1 MEKHVLQWHITHKC
15 NLRCLHCYQE
25 DYKQDLNFEEIRK
38 VFFDYLDFL
47 KKNNFKG
54 HINITGG
61 EPFLHPDFF
70 KVISM
75 FEENNITF
83 GILTNGT
90 LLNEEKA
97 QKLSNYKKLSFVQI
111 SLDGTRRMHDEIRGD
126 GNFKKA
132 INGIRLL
139 NKYNIQSMAA
149 FTAHKKNIHKLR
161 AVIRLCKREKVKVF
175 WADRLIPTN
184 SYEDMLSTEEFLS
197 MAKLLQKESVR
208 AKESKRCVTDI
219 RVNRA
224 LMFLGGSNTIYHCSA
239 GINLLTILANGDLLP
254 CRRMP
259 IVIGNT
265 LENSI
270 INLCES
276 SSVIKAL
283 KDNQVPIECNRCYKA
298 DKCRGGLKCLSYAV
312 TGDFSIKDI
321 NCPISSGYLK
331 SAKENLENRHNNR

>member
-25 DYKQDLNFEEIRK
+25 DYKSDLNFEEIKK
-38 VFFDYLDFL
+38 VFLDYLDYIEEH
-47 KKNNFKG
+47 NFRG

-90 LLNEEKA
+90 LLNEEMVK
-97 QKLSNYKKLSFVQI
+97 KLKQFKKLSFVQI
-111 SLDGTRRMHDEIRGD
+111 SLDGTRKMHDEIRGK

-132 INGIRLL
+132 LNGIRLL
-139 NKYNIQSMAA
+139 NKYDIQSMVA
-149 FTAHKKNIHKLR
+149 FTAHKKNIHKLKS
-161 AVIRLCKREKVKVF
+161 VIRLVKREKVKVF
-175 WADRLIPTN
+175 WADRLIPTGT
-184 SYEDMLSTEEFLS
+184 YEDVLNTEEFLK
-197 MAKLLQKESVR
+197 MASLLQKESVK
-208 AKESKRCVTDI
+208 AKKKSVTDI

-224 LMFLGGSNTIYHCSA
+224 LMFLGGSDTIYHCSA

-265 LENSI
+265 LDKSI
-270 INLCES
+270 TEMCEE
-276 SSVIKAL
+276 SSVIKTL
-283 KDNQVPIECNRCYKA
+283 KDNEIPKECKRCYKA

-312 TGDFSIKDI
+312 TGKIGVKDI
-321 NCPISSGYLK
+321 NCPIIK
-331 SAKENLENRHNNR
+331 SEN

>member
-1 MEKHVLQWHITHKC
+1 MEVLIKFMEKHVLQWHITHKC

-47 KKNNFKG
+47 KKNKFKG

-97 QKLSNYKKLSFVQI
+97 QKLSSYKKLSFVQI
-111 SLDGTRRMHDEIRGD
+111 SLDGTRRMHDEIRGK

-132 INGIRLL
+132 VRGIRLL
-139 NKYNIQSMAA
+139 NKYNIQSMVA
-149 FTAHKKNIHKLR
+149 FTAHKKNIHKLK
-161 AVIRLCKREKVKVF
+161 AVIRLAKREKVKVF

-184 SYEDMLSTEEFLS
+184 SYEDMLNTDEFME
-197 MAKLLQKESVR
+197 MARLLHKESIK
-208 AKESKRCVTDI
+208 AKESKRCVTDV

-239 GINLLTILANGDLLP
+239 GTNLLTILANGDLLP

-265 LENSI
+265 LVNSINELCENS
-270 INLCES
+270 S
-276 SSVIKAL
+276 TIKKL
-283 KDNQVPIECNRCYKA
+283 KKKEIPKECSKCYKS
-298 DKCRGGLKCLSYAV
+298 DKCRGGLKCLTFSL
-312 TGDFSIKDI
+312 TGKLCSKDV
-321 NCPISSGYLK
+321 NCPIN
-331 SAKENLENRHNNR
+331 KEM